1 MMGTIMFFIVLR
13 FRKHNHAEGWLFGLY
28 CFLAGLERFIVE
40 FFRAKDDRFF
50 GTLTVAQLI
59 AIGFA
64 LFGAIWM
71 SMRWNPAQRVRA

>member
-1 MMGTIMFFIVLR
+1 MQGI
-13 FRKHNHAEGWLFGLY
+13 
-28 CFLAGLERFIVE
+28 ERFIVE

-50 GTLTVAQLI
+50 AYGLTTAQLI

-71 SMRWNPAQRVRA
+71 YMRRNVTPTAPGIYANRRAVT